1 MHVKVKVVID
11 RIDFASKV
19 IHVSLVRDPAP
30 APARV
35 KASGFGLRCQGVK

>member
-1 MHVKVKVVID
+1 MRVKVKVVID

-19 IHVSLVRDPAP
+19 IHVSFVRDSAP
-30 APARV
+30 VRV